1 LHDTLASTG
10 RDVLHPLRI
19 ILKERKK
26 KLACAPLA
34 PFEFPQLFLS
44 LIQQHLSQGSA
55 DTLVEG
61 LEKATRGGVNGSQSK
76 FLNETW
82 PMSKIDPT
90 CLSSNTA
97 KAT

>member
-61 LEKATRGGVNGSQSK
+61 LEKATRGGGG
-76 FLNETW
+76 EW
-82 PMSKIDPT
+82 EPIKIPHRN
-90 CLSSNTA
+90 LAYVQN
-97 KAT
+97 KPNVPLF

>member
-61 LEKATRGGVNGSQSK
+61 LEKATRGGG
-76 FLNETW
+76 EW
-82 PMSKIDPT
+82 EPIKIPQRNMAYVQNRPNVP
-90 CLSSNTA
+90 LF
-97 KAT
+97 